1 MTPADPMRSAM
12 RTASGQWVTL
22 SQIYETHGS
31 QDVSIVQMHTLL
43 ERMVMV
49 QMLESKRDAGRTMYR
64 TRDA

>member
-12 RTASGQWVTL
+12 RAAAGQWVTL

-49 QMLESKRDAGRTMYR
+49 QMLERKRDAGRTMYR
-64 TRDA
+64 TRN